1 MCDECKEPSPES
13 PARRRVL
20 ASSAAALAGLLLAP
34 ASRAT
39 EPRALAFYHTH
50 TGERLR
56 VTYAANGTYLPEALG
71 EIDNFLRDF
80 RTGDVHRMDPQ
91 LLDIL
96 HELRVRAGGR
106 GTYEIISA
114 YRSPLT
120 NEMLRDRSNGVAKL
134 SLHMEGKAMDVRLV
148 GAKLDRL
155 RDDAL
160 ALQAGGVGYYP
171 ESEFIH
177 VDTGRVRRW

>member
-1 MCDECKEPSPES
+1 
-13 PARRRVL
+13 
-20 ASSAAALAGLLLAP
+20 LAP

-56 VTYAANGTYLPEALG
+56 VTYAANGTYVPEALA

-96 HELRVRAGGR
+96 HALRVRAGGR

-120 NEMLRDRSNGVAKL
+120 NEMLRDRSNGVAKR
-134 SLHMEGKAMDVRLV
+134 SLHMDGKAMDVRLV

-155 RDDAL
+155 RDEAL

-171 ESEFIH
+171 QSEFIH

>member
-1 MCDECKEPSPES
+1 MCNGCTDASPES
-13 PARRRVL
+13 PARRHLLV
-20 ASSAAALAGLLLAP
+20 SSAAAMAGLFFAP

-56 VTYAANGTYLPEALG
+56 VTYAANGRYLPEAL
-71 EIDNFLRDF
+71 EEVNHFLRDF
-80 RTGDVHRMDPQ
+80 RTGDVHRMDPR

-96 HELRVRAGGR
+96 HELRRRAGGR

-114 YRSPLT
+114 YRSAKT
-120 NEMLRDRSNGVAKL
+120 NDMLRRRSDGVAKR

-148 GAKLDRL
+148 GARLDLL
-155 RDDAL
+155 RNEAL

-171 ESEFIH
+171 DSEFIH

>member
-1 MCDECKEPSPES
+1 MCDECVDAPPES
-13 PARRRVL
+13 LARRRVL
-20 ASSAAALAGLLLAP
+20 VSSAAAFAGVLFAP

-39 EPRALAFYHTH
+39 EPRALTFYHTH

-56 VTYAANGTYLPEALG
+56 VTYAVNGRYLPDALD
-71 EIDNFLRDF
+71 EINHFLRDF

-96 HELRVRAGGR
+96 YELRRRAGGR

-114 YRSPLT
+114 YRSPKT
-120 NEMLRDRSNGVAKL
+120 NEMLRAKSDGVAKR

-148 GAKLDRL
+148 DAPLDRL
-155 RDDAL
+155 RDEAL
-160 ALQAGGVGYYP
+160 ALAAGGVGYYP
-171 ESEFIH
+171 DDRFIH

>member
-1 MCDECKEPSPES
+1 M
-13 PARRRVL
+13 L
-20 ASSAAALAGLLLAP
+20 ASGAAAIAGLLLAP

-56 VTYAANGTYLPEALG
+56 VTYAANGTYLPEALD
-71 EIDNFLRDF
+71 EINHFLRDF
-80 RTGDVHRMDPQ
+80 RTGDVYRMDPQ

-96 HELRVRAGGR
+96 YELRRRAGGR
-106 GTYEIISA
+106 GTFEIISA
-114 YRSPLT
+114 YRSPQT
-120 NEMLRDRSNGVAKL
+120 NEMLRSRSDGVAKR

-148 GAKLDRL
+148 GARLDRL
-155 RDDAL
+155 RDEAL
-160 ALQAGGVGYYP
+160 ALAVGGVGYYP